1 MEQSNPLQRYFRQ
14 PAIYIKLPSN
24 GQHYPP
30 NSLNYPENGEVPVY
44 PMTALDEITYRTAD
58 ALFNG
63 SAVVNVIE
71 SCVPAIKD
79 AWQVPSVDLDTILI
93 GIRVASYGH
102 QMEFESSCPH
112 CTAENN
118 YEIDLRQILESLTSP
133 DYAQTV
139 IVGDVEIFFKPLSYS
154 DQNSATMAQFEDQKL
169 LEMVPNSD
177 LPDEEKIKLLSSA
190 YLKLGEMTLDSIA
203 HSIHFIV
210 ANNETV
216 TERAFIQEF
225 VRNADRKI
233 FNLIRDQ
240 ITKFK
245 KASEIQPLQI
255 ECSECQKPYS
265 TPFTMDVS
273 NFFE

>member
-1 MEQSNPLQRYFRQ
+1 MDQSNPLQRYFRQ